1 MPEGVKNFDPLISLC
16 GGHDGLNSYRI
27 IADKAKNYLKKD
39 GFICVEV
46 GNKQS
51 RKVNKIFELKK
62 FTTIDVLEDL
72 SNIERVIIFKN
83 KIWVLFFKMLV
94 LSSCWKKVFLK

>member
-1 MPEGVKNFDPLISLC
+1 MNVPLISLC
-16 GGHDGLNSYRI
+16 GGHDGLTPYRK
-27 IADKAKNYLKKD
+27 IADKAKNCLKKD

-46 GNKQS
+46 GNEQS
-51 RKVNKIFELKK
+51 RKVKKIFELKK

-72 SNIERVIIFKN
+72 FNIERVIIFKN

-94 LSSCWKKVFLK
+94 LAFLIK

>member
-1 MPEGVKNFDPLISLC
+1 
-16 GGHDGLNSYRI
+16 
-27 IADKAKNYLKKD
+27 
-39 GFICVEV
+39 
-46 GNKQS
+46 
-51 RKVNKIFELKK
+51 LKK

-94 LSSCWKKVFLK
+94 LSSRWKKYF